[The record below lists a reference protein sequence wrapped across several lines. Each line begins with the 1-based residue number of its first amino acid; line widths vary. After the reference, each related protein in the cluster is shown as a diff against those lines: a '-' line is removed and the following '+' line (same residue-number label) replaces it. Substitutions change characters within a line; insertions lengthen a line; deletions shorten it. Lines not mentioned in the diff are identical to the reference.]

1 MSFHV
6 PESTRRRDGPMP
18 WASGTGNNGC
28 FEMAS
33 MMPGRHLLMIASD
46 GQGWEHVS
54 VHVEDAKG
62 RAKIPL
68 WEEMCSI
75 KNIFWDADDCVVQFH
90 PPESDYVNVH
100 KTVLHL
106 WRPQGVDLPRP
117 PSFLV

>member
-1 MSFHV
+1 
-6 PESTRRRDGPMP
+6 
-18 WASGTGNNGC
+18 
-28 FEMAS
+28 
-33 MMPGRHLLMIASD
+33 MIASD